1 MATAAALIVP
11 KVADSLRNLVS
22 RSSYAHFKHYL
33 QLSIVSAHDRRF
45 KFETQVFQTGFIALF
60 TRQKNFEG
68 LVWLLKMVFKCRNA
82 WCAPSMDRAIVHCQ
96 RYPLRKPKL
105 SRNKDILSDH
115 FSVLNFCLVFF
126 FFLLLGGFFV
136 VSVRLFI
143 VI

>member
-1 MATAAALIVP
+1 MVP
-11 KVADSLRNLVS
+11 KAADSLPNLVS

-33 QLSIVSAHDRRF
+33 QLSRVSAQDRRF

-68 LVWLLKMVFKCRNA
+68 LVRLLKMVFKCRNA

-105 SRNKDILSDH
+105 SRNEDILSEH

-126 FFLLLGGFFV
+126 LFLLLGGFYCFWV
-136 VSVRLFI
+136 AFFYNGWTIWLSR
-143 VI
+143 